1 MIYST
6 LGNSLNNYFINSKTF
21 HTFEY
26 QNKSKMKT
34 LTKNQIFKAY
44 ESGKINHDE
53 AAYLFNKLQA
63 KKRVKISDILNYF
76 GLTLLILVLAF
87 FFIVLTPGNSALQ
100 ATLNNYDLFFFAALM
115 CSIVFISIGAIISE
129 DNN

>member
-1 MIYST
+1 
-6 LGNSLNNYFINSKTF
+6 
-21 HTFEY
+21 
-26 QNKSKMKT
+26 MKT

-44 ESGKINHDE
+44 ESGKINHDQ

-76 GLTLLILVLAF
+76 GLTLLILALAF

-100 ATLNNYDLFFFAALM
+100 ATLNNYDSFSFAALI
-115 CSIVFISIGAIISE
+115 CSIIFISIGAIISE
-129 DNN
+129 NNN